1 VGESVSC
8 RAVEITEHRFLRQGT
23 VNFDIDVSSFENI
36 NWSNELV
43 RCRLLI
49 GLELVDCYGEAV
61 CFCLGQKGFQADVV
75 FIFTFAI
82 LGFFLGFAAE
92 LDIPAIGENLG
103 GTSCHVSI
111 KVPGAAVVAGRSQV
125 YQLAILGPRHAT
137 EMLHAGATGI
147 KFHRQIGDKRLWS
160 DIDGSFQL
168 PLPRVVTR

>member
-1 VGESVSC
+1 MQQMPG
-8 RAVEITEHRFLRQGT
+8 RDAYLDGLLVEQ
-23 VNFDIDVSSFENI
+23 
-36 NWSNELV
+36 V
-43 RCRLLI
+43 RLAANQRMM
-49 GLELVDCYGEAV
+49 VAA
-61 CFCLGQKGFQADVV
+61 CLPSPPRSAHGPQKGFQADVV

-147 KFHRQIGDKRLWS
+147 KFHRQMGDKRLWS
-160 DIDGSFQL
+160 DIDGSFQP
-168 PLPRVVTR
+168 PLPRLVTR